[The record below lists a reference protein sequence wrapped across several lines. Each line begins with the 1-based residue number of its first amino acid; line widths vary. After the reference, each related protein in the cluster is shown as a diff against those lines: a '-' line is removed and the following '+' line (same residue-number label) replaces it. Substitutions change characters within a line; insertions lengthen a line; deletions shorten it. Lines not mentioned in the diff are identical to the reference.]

1 MSITKAIYT
10 GLARKRSNQ
19 EEADRINLS
28 LQDYKFFKK
37 IILAHIKVLDTSEMP
52 DDSFFINLDHNLLT
66 KKPLNISSTDQVENS
81 KVIETHQDLD
91 KGTSK
96 ITGMSTTEPKTP
108 EEIINLLGID
118 TTQWKLSQF
127 WNKEQNNK
135 WLISALITK
144 LPKEQ
149 IIQSSFLEELSKYDL
164 PIYDKIDPKYLN
176 DSASEKVCGVISL
189 QDLHFGKPGNEN
201 MGELMDKAICYL
213 ISKAYANYDL
223 QKIVFVIGP
232 DTLNMDTFDG
242 TTTKGTPVENS
253 ETATKAYMKA
263 FDAICLSIGKLKHFC
278 NKLEVVF
285 IPGNHDRLSSFHLI
299 HAVSQVFKMTPE
311 IEFNTNYKERKVITY
326 GANMIGLEHG
336 DVSSKNNPLVFATEF
351 ASEWGLATHRFL
363 YTGHYHGRKTKE
375 VITENEEQGFITR
388 IIPALTSSDYYHYHN
403 KWTGN
408 QRAAIIHIHDHNKGL
423 ISEFVFAA

>member
-1 MSITKAIYT
+1 MRLISKLVYQGLTRKNSNTKEAERL
-10 GLARKRSNQ
+10 GLSFN
-19 EEADRINLS
+19 
-28 LQDYKFFKK
+28 DYMFIKK
-37 IILAHIKVLDTSEMP
+37 KTLEVIKNTSEDQMM
-52 DDSFFINLDHNLLT
+52 DDLFFANIDNILL
-66 KKPLNISSTDQVENS
+66 KQNDVKS
-81 KVIETHQDLD
+81 KVIETHQNLD
-91 KGTSK
+91 TGTSK
-96 ITGMSTTEPKTP
+96 ITGISTTEPKTP
-108 EEIINLLGID
+108 DEIIKLLGID
-118 TTQWKLSQF
+118 TTIWKLSQF

-135 WLISALITK
+135 WLVSALITR

-149 IIQSSFLEELSKYDL
+149 IVQNSFIEELSKYEL
-164 PIYDKIDPKYLN
+164 PVYDKINPVYLN
-176 DSASEKVCGVISL
+176 ESSSEKVCGVISL

-201 MGELMDKAICYL
+201 MGVVVDKAICYL
-213 ISKAYANYDL
+213 IGKAYANYNL
-223 QKIVFVIGP
+223 EKVIFVIGP

-263 FDAICLSIGKLKHFC
+263 FDAVCLAIGKIKHFC
-278 NKLEVVF
+278 DELEVVF

-299 HAVSQVFKMTPE
+299 HAVSQVFKLSGD
-311 IEFNTNYKERKVITY
+311 IVFNTSYRERKVIMYHT
-326 GANMIGLEHG
+326 NMIALEHG

-351 ASEWGLATHRFL
+351 SKEWGNSKHRFL

-408 QRAAIIHIHDHNKGL
+408 QRAAIVHIHEANKGL
-423 ISEFVFAA
+423 ISEFVFTI